1 MNMLNEAVE
10 IFSEDP
16 PVEITMKDLLL
27 DAIKGVGF
35 PTIAIGVVAER
46 EHMAH
51 FIPSSVGGGGW
62 QWVMDKLRTLP
73 EEKLQALY
81 HNLKVAQHGG

>member
-1 MNMLNEAVE
+1 MLSEAVE
-10 IFSEDP
+10 VFSEDP
-16 PVEITMKDLLL
+16 PIDLTMSDLLI

-46 EHMAH
+46 EHMAY
-51 FIPSSVGGGGW
+51 FSGSSAGEH
-62 QWVMDKLRTLP
+62 WVWRLEKLRALP

-81 HNLKVAQHGG
+81 HNLKVAQHGS

>member
-1 MNMLNEAVE
+1 MLDEATAV
-10 IFSEDP
+10 FTEDP
-16 PVEITMKDLLL
+16 DAPIEITLKDLLL

-46 EHMAH
+46 EGVAWFTGNSQGEHWRWH
-51 FIPSSVGGGGW
+51 
-62 QWVMDKLRTLP
+62 MDKLVHLS

-81 HNLKVAQHGG
+81 HNLKVAQHGS

>member
-1 MNMLNEAVE
+1 MLNEAVE

-16 PVEITMKDLLL
+16 PIELTLTELLL
-27 DAIKGVGF
+27 DAIKGVGI

-46 EHMAH
+46 EGMAYFTSGKTSFDSWHWHM
-51 FIPSSVGGGGW
+51 
-62 QWVMDKLRTLP
+62 DRLRKLP

-81 HNLKVAQHGG
+81 HNLKVAQHGS